1 MTATLD
7 TLVVTMNN
15 KQDLQIACEQHW
27 YRIPIES
34 VEKYLQAN
42 WLPEWLAFY
51 QTRIFGNEAFAIRF
65 YAEILEI
72 QRTSRAMLFPD
83 EPLNEKSQKR
93 YYQLHLSPLELLS
106 QPIAN
111 PTKRRFTFIP
121 TTLARLKTAIE
132 IRDLYDEK

>member
-1 MTATLD
+1 MAATLD

-15 KQDLQIACEQHW
+15 KQDMQIACEQHW

-34 VEKYLQAN
+34 VERYLQAD

-51 QTRIFGNEAFAIRF
+51 QTRVFGNEAFAIRS
-65 YAEILEI
+65 YAKVLEI
-72 QRTSRAMLFPD
+72 QRTNRVTLFPD
-83 EPLNEKSQKR
+83 EPLNAKSQKR
-93 YYQLHLSPLELLS
+93 YYQFHLSPLKPLP

-111 PTKRRFTFIP
+111 STKRRFTFVP

-132 IRDLYDEK
+132 IRDLYD